1 MSNLPNPDF
10 QSKQQ
15 RERLLD
21 LYTRAKKFIKY
32 FGWELFALA
41 NGYSKVDELE
51 ADLLI
56 ASLVNNLPKL
66 EVTINSVI
74 TKSCTNQGLFI
85 DKETLIN
92 SNLSDGNKVYIV
104 RMPNCL
110 ILTNYSGFKLLKNS

>member
-1 MSNLPNPDF
+1 MTDLTISDF

-21 LYTRAKKFIKY
+21 LYTRAKEFTKY

-41 NGYSKVDELE
+41 NGYSKVNELE

-66 EVTINSVI
+66 EVTVNSVI
-74 TKSCTNQGLFI
+74 TKSSTNQGLFI
-85 DKETLIN
+85 DKETLID
-92 SNLSDGNKVYIV
+92 SNLSDGNKVYII
-104 RMPNCL
+104 RMLNCL
-110 ILTNYSGFKLLKNS
+110 VLTDYSGFKLLKSN